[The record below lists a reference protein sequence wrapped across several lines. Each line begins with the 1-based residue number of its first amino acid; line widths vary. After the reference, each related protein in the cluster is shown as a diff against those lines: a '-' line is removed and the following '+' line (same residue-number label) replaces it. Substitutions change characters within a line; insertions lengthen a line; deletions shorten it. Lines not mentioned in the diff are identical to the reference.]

1 MTVLSGW
8 AVLLCSAVLSYCAV
22 LLCCALLSGCA
33 VPSYCAQTLLP
44 CNAVHTLLLQYP
56 LSHCALAGGYTWA
69 ELWHLADRQPEIQQY
84 VAECAHAL
92 TSDPT
97 TGTMWWAHPGGGL
110 DGHDRYNG
118 TLQRSDNGGATWQFA
133 AHITTGALP
142 AGGYGYSD
150 IHLLPD
156 GTVSVVYQRTFN
168 PYDHGI
174 EGGGY
179 DLAVASITLSD

>member
-1 MTVLSGW
+1 M
-8 AVLLCSAVLSYCAV
+8 
-22 LLCCALLSGCA
+22 
-33 VPSYCAQTLLP
+33 P
-44 CNAVHTLLLQYP
+44 CNAVHTLLLQCP